1 MAKQKRIEDYG
12 IKIGRLEKGKL
23 NKITDVKGVKVGHC
37 TIDTAENKTGVTVI
51 LPTENNIFSNKLI
64 AASFVLNGF
73 GKTLGL
79 VQIDE
84 LGTLETP
91 IALTNTLNVGLVH
104 DAIVEYM
111 IDKCEKEKIEIKSI
125 NPIICECNDSGL
137 NNIHIR
143 AVKKEHVFKAIE
155 DSCEDFEEG
164 DVGGGKG
171 MTCYNLK
178 GGIGSASRI
187 IELDGKNYTLGVLVQ
202 SNHGLLEDFIING
215 EKIGQKISSRIK
227 GRDKLEK
234 GSIIMI
240 VATDIPLSSRQLKRV
255 CKRAIVGL
263 IRTGSYIGN
272 DSGEVIVGFST
283 ANVIKKDEANEIQ
296 TIKIMNEDEMD
307 KAFRA
312 ASEACEEAVLNSMV
326 TAGRV
331 IGYSGKIRESLQD
344 YIDEL

>member
-1 MAKQKRIEDYG
+1 MEKQKRIEDYG

-23 NKITDVKGVKVGHC
+23 NKVTDVKGVKVGHC

-51 LPTENNIFSNKLI
+51 LPSENNIFSNKLV

-111 IDKCEKEKIEIKSI
+111 IDRCEKEKIEIKSI
-125 NPIICECNDSGL
+125 NPVICECNDSGL
-137 NNIHIR
+137 NNIYNR
-143 AVKKEHVFKAIE
+143 AVKKENVFKAIE
-155 DSCEDFEEG
+155 NSCKDFEEG

-187 IELDGKNYTLGVLVQ
+187 VELDGKNYTLGVLVQ

-215 EKIGQKISSRIK
+215 EKIGRKISDRIN

-255 CKRAIVGL
+255 CKRAVVGL

-283 ANVIKKDEANEIQ
+283 ANVIKKDETNEIQ
-296 TIKIMNEDEMD
+296 TIKIMNEDDMD

-326 TAGRV
+326 TSGKV
-331 IGYSGKIRESLQD
+331 IGYSGKVRETLRD
-344 YIDEL
+344 YINEF

>member
-1 MAKQKRIEDYG
+1 MEKQKRIEDYG

-23 NKITDVKGVKVGHC
+23 NKVTDVKGVKVGHC

-51 LPTENNIFSNKLI
+51 LPSENNIFSNKLV

-111 IDKCEKEKIEIKSI
+111 IDRCEKEKIEIKSI
-125 NPIICECNDSGL
+125 NPVICECNDSGL
-137 NNIHIR
+137 NNIYNR
-143 AVKKEHVFKAIE
+143 AVKKENVFKAIE
-155 DSCEDFEEG
+155 NSCKDFEEG

-187 IELDGKNYTLGVLVQ
+187 VELDGKNYTLGVLVQ

-215 EKIGQKISSRIK
+215 EKIGRKISDRIN

-255 CKRAIVGL
+255 CKRAVVGL

-283 ANVIKKDEANEIQ
+283 ANVIKKDETNEIQ
-296 TIKIMNEDEMD
+296 TIKIMNEDDMD

-312 ASEACEEAVLNSMV
+312 ASEACEEAVLNM
-326 TAGRV
+326 
-331 IGYSGKIRESLQD
+331 SL
-344 YIDEL
+344 IHLTETTRPT